1 MRINIR
7 IFALFLAVAVF
18 AGAGCQKKKKPEN
31 DTGYHVLCV
40 NTQGTALL
48 EQPFV
53 GSAGTTEETIDSMLK
68 ELKSQEDLDVQ
79 PAIPANVEIE
89 SYTCKNGKLDLH
101 FSSQY
106 RQMKPVQEVLC
117 RAAVVRTLTQISG
130 VNQVMF
136 YIGEYPLT
144 NRDGI
149 SYGYMQASDFVQN
162 TGSSINSYEVTSF
175 VIYFAEKSG
184 EKLMKDEV
192 SIRSSSN
199 QMRESVAIENL
210 IKGPKCEGAIATIPQ
225 GTELLSSSIRDGIC
239 YLNFNEGLNSSIPG
253 VTPEVVIYSIVNT
266 VVECGNAGLVQIAI
280 NGESNITFQES
291 VKLGEPLSRN
301 LDIVEGK

>member
-1 MRINIR
+1 MKINIR
-7 IFALFLAVAVF
+7 VLALFLTVIMLV
-18 AGAGCQKKKKPEN
+18 GAGCQKRKPVN
-31 DTGYHVLCV
+31 DTGYHIFYV

-48 EQPFV
+48 EQPFE
-53 GSAGTTEETIDSMLK
+53 GSVGTTEEMIASMLK
-68 ELKSQEDLDVQ
+68 ELKSQDDLELQ
-79 PAIPANVEIE
+79 PAIPTNVEIE
-89 SYTCKNGKLDLH
+89 SYVCTNGKLDVH
-101 FSSQY
+101 FSAEY
-106 RQMKPVQEVLC
+106 GQMTPVQEVLC

-136 YIGEYPLT
+136 YIEDHPLT
-144 NRDGI
+144 NREGE
-149 SYGYMQASDFVQN
+149 SYGYMQANDFVQN

-175 VIYFAEKSG
+175 EIYFADESG
-184 EKLMKDEV
+184 EKLIKDEV
-192 SIRSSSN
+192 KIRSSSN

-210 IKGPKCEGAIATIPQ
+210 IKGPKCEGAIATIPE
-225 GTELLSSSIRDGIC
+225 GTELLSSSIKDGIC
-239 YLNFNEGLNSSIPG
+239 YLNFNEGLNKSIPG
-253 VTPEVVIYSIVNT
+253 VTPEVVVYSIVNT

>member
-1 MRINIR
+1 MKINIR
-7 IFALFLAVAVF
+7 VLALFLTVILFV
-18 AGAGCQKKKKPEN
+18 GTGCQKRKPVN
-31 DTGYHVLCV
+31 DTGYHIFYV

-48 EQPFV
+48 EQPFE
-53 GSAGTTEETIDSMLK
+53 GSVGTTEEMIAGMLK
-68 ELKSQEDLDVQ
+68 ELKSQDDLELQ
-79 PAIPANVEIE
+79 PAIPTNVEIE
-89 SYTCKNGKLDLH
+89 SYVCTNGKLDVH
-101 FSSQY
+101 FSVEY
-106 RQMKPVQEVLC
+106 GQMTPVQEVLC

-136 YIGEYPLT
+136 YIEDHPLT
-144 NRDGI
+144 NREGE
-149 SYGYMQASDFVQN
+149 SYGYMQANDFVQN

-175 VIYFAEKSG
+175 EIYFADESG
-184 EKLMKDEV
+184 EKLIKDEV
-192 SIRSSSN
+192 KIRSSSN

-210 IKGPKCEGAIATIPQ
+210 IKGPKCEGAIATIPE
-225 GTELLSSSIRDGIC
+225 GTELLSSSIKDGIC
-239 YLNFNEGLNSSIPG
+239 YLNFNEGLNKSIPG
-253 VTPEVVIYSIVNT
+253 VTPEVVVYSIVNT